1 MSRILIAAAWPY
13 ASGPRHLGHVAGA
26 YLPADIV
33 ARYHRLAGDDVL
45 FVSGSDQHGTPI
57 TVAAEREGVPPAV
70 FADRQHERIAASFER
85 LGISFDRYTRTGTAL
100 HAEIVQRLFCRL
112 LDRGFVTEG
121 QERAAFCPRER
132 RSLPD
137 RYVVGTCPQCGRPD
151 ARGDQCDGCG
161 STLDP
166 DQLVSPTC
174 RRCGAPATFRPLR
187 QLFLRLDLLQP
198 AVERFLRDT
207 GSGWRPFVDAEARGW
222 LREGLRPRA
231 ITRDLEHG
239 VRVPLPGW
247 DDRRLYVWFDAVIG
261 YLSASI
267 EWARDRG
274 DPDAWRAWWHASDA
288 VHRYFIGK
296 DNVLFHALWWPAILS
311 GAGGL
316 APGEPQLHLPDDVV
330 ANHYLTLG
338 GEQFSTSRGH
348 GFGLDEALDAAGVD
362 PIRHALAATNPE
374 TADTEFDWERTA
386 ELTRTGLLGAIVNP
400 AFRVAT
406 LLWRRAGG
414 RADVSVWEGSARPDR
429 EAAAAA
435 LVAIGDHLRG
445 GGGRAAAA
453 VDGIHELG
461 RTVNRRLAETEP
473 WRLPDAAL
481 AKELTGVLPYLDALG
496 VAAWPVVPTTAARIR
511 TLLGRPAE
519 PSAWALGPT
528 PPAVRDAPEPPLER
542 AAVPARDARSPVA

>member
-1 MSRILIAAAWPY
+1 
-13 ASGPRHLGHVAGA
+13 VAGA

-57 TVAAEREGVPPAV
+57 TVAAEREGVPPHV

-100 HAEIVQRLFCRL
+100 HADVVQRLFCRL
-112 LDRGFVTEG
+112 VDRGFVTEG
-121 QERAAFCPRER
+121 QERAAFCPREH

-137 RYVVGTCPQCGRPD
+137 RYVVGSCPRCGRAD

-174 RRCGAPATFRPLR
+174 RRCGAAATFRPLR
-187 QLFLRLDLLQP
+187 QLFLRLDLLQ
-198 AVERFLRDT
+198 ARVERFVRDA
-207 GSGWRPFVDAEARGW
+207 GAGWRPFVAAEARGW

-239 VRVPLPGW
+239 VPVPLPAW

-267 EWARDRG
+267 EWARETG
-274 DPDAWRAWWHASDA
+274 DADAWRAWWQEPDA
-288 VHRYFIGK
+288 VHRYFVGK
-296 DNVLFHALWWPAILS
+296 DNVPFHALWWPAILA

-316 APGEPQLHLPDDVV
+316 APGEAPLHLPEDVV

-338 GEQFSTSRGH
+338 GEQFSASRGH

-374 TADTEFDWERTA
+374 TADTEFDWARTA
-386 ELTRTGLLGAIVNP
+386 ELTRTGLLGAIANP

-406 LLWRRAGG
+406 LLWTRIGG
-414 RADVSVWEGSARPDR
+414 RVETAAWEGSARPDR
-429 EAAAAA
+429 DAAA
-435 LVAIGDHLRG
+435 LALATIGDHLR
-445 GGGRAAAA
+445 AARIRAA
-453 VDGIHELG
+453 VDRIHDLG
-461 RTVNRRLAETEP
+461 RTVNRRLADTEP
-473 WRLPDAAL
+473 WRLPDAEL
-481 AKELTGVLPYLDALG
+481 AKELTAVLPYLDALG
-496 VAAWPVVPTTAARIR
+496 IAAWPVVPTTAGRIR
-511 TLLGRPAE
+511 TLLGRPAN
-519 PSAWALGPT
+519 PSVWALDPA
-528 PPAVRDAPEPPLER
+528 PPIVRRVPEPPLER
-542 AAVPARDARSPVA
+542 ASDAAGGLAGTPVA